1 MQNTSAKRPSEE
13 GWAQGAPYSPSVLG
27 YARAKPLH
35 FQRQTSTRQAN
46 PHMLLPGA
54 AQPTPKLGISSPE
67 LWLWADPRASP
78 RAVLVAQH
86 RQAADALWCKK
97 SVGWTCPAPHL
108 SPHVTR
114 VPSRGVSPSGSH
126 APLRL
131 GRLGISPAVPQGLL
145 PHRAE
150 ARLQIQ
156 PGATARTHSKLGNGA
171 ARAGFTKCCL

>member
-1 MQNTSAKRPSEE
+1 MRRGGHREPHTAPVFSGMPEQNPSISRGRP
-13 GWAQGAPYSPSVLG
+13 AL
-27 YARAKPLH
+27 
-35 FQRQTSTRQAN
+35 TRQI
-46 PHMLLPGA
+46 HTCYSPGA

-114 VPSRGVSPSGSH
+114 VPSHGVSPSGSH
-126 APLRL
+126 APLTL
-131 GRLGISPAVPQGLL
+131 GRLGISPAVPRGLL

-150 ARLQIQ
+150 ERLQIQ
-156 PGATARTHSKLGNGA
+156 PGATARTHSKLGNGEV
-171 ARAGFTKCCL
+171 RAGFTKCCL